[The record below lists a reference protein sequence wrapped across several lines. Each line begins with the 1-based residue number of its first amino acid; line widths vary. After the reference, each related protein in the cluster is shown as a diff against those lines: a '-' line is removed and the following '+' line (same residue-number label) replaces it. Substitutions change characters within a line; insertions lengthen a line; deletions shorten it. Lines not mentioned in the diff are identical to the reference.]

1 MKKGSRLL
9 SFLCVITL
17 VMSLIVIETA
27 AEDSD
32 EMTLNYNGV
41 TYTYTKYGELCNIE
55 GDIQGN
61 LDLVAL
67 EKAAGISF
75 TSIGQRAF
83 TYQRHMTFLNL
94 SATIRSIDFWAF
106 DGCSSLLC
114 VTYEEGSQLSSIGFC
129 AFQGLDVFGTFGP
142 KGQTVTGTCQ
152 FPKGVQS
159 IAELA
164 FANDDGVKSV
174 LLPDD
179 LLMIGDDA
187 FSSTVTIYA
196 SAGSVG
202 EKYAKDNNIKFVE
215 QKEESTT
222 AATTTE
228 SKEDTTTAATTT
240 ESKEDTTAAATT
252 TESKEDTT
260 AAATTTESK
269 KDTTAAAATTQQPGG
284 SDMQGNA
291 TTEQKQQVFSS
302 EDKATENVSTA
313 GTTQQQMNQ
322 TAADK
327 KKKQLKKGDA
337 VRVGSY
343 CYKITGK
350 NTVCFTACKNKKVK
364 SLKIPASIKIKK
376 KKYQVTRVG
385 KKACYGL
392 KKLSAVMVGDQVRQ
406 IDAQAFAGCKK
417 LKEITIGKK
426 IRSLG
431 KSCFENDRKLKSV
444 MINGKGL
451 KKVGKHCMKGTGH
464 KKYYVP
470 ESKVSGYQ
478 KLFHDAK

>member
-17 VMSLIVIETA
+17 VMSLVVIETA

-32 EMTLNYNGV
+32 EMKLNYNGV
-41 TYTYTKYGELCNIE
+41 TYTYTKYGELCKIE

-114 VTYEEGSQLSSIGFC
+114 VTYEEGSQLSSIGAC

-215 QKEESTT
+215 QQEES
-222 AATTTE
+222 
-228 SKEDTTTAATTT
+228 TTAATTT

-269 KDTTAAAATTQQPGG
+269 EDTTAAAATTQQPGG

>member
-32 EMTLNYNGV
+32 EMKLNYNGV
-41 TYTYTKYGELCNIE
+41 TYTYTKYGELCNID

-75 TSIGQRAF
+75 TSIGYRVF
-83 TYQRHMTFLNL
+83 IYQRHMTFLNL
-94 SATIRSIDFWAF
+94 SATIRSIDSGAF

-114 VTYEEGSQLSSIGFC
+114 VTYEEGSQLSSIGSS
-129 AFQGLDVFGTFGP
+129 AFQDLDVFGTFGP
-142 KGQTVTGTCQ
+142 KGHTVTGTCQ

-164 FANDDGVKSV
+164 FAYDDGVKSV

-222 AATTTE
+222 AA
-228 SKEDTTTAATTT
+228 
-240 ESKEDTTAAATT
+240 
-252 TESKEDTT
+252 
-260 AAATTTESK
+260 
-269 KDTTAAAATTQQPGG
+269 ATTQQPGG

-302 EDKATENVSTA
+302 EDKTTENVSTA

-392 KKLSAVMVGDQVRQ
+392 KKLSTVMVGDQVRQ

-470 ESKVSGYQ
+470 ESKVSVYQ

>member
-9 SFLCVITL
+9 SFLCAITL

-114 VTYEEGSQLSSIGFC
+114 VTYEEGSQLSSIGAC

-240 ESKEDTTAAATT
+240 ESKEDTTAAA
-252 TESKEDTT
+252 
-260 AAATTTESK
+260 AI
-269 KDTTAAAATTQQPGG
+269 TQQPGG

>member
-1 MKKGSRLL
+1 
-9 SFLCVITL
+9 
-17 VMSLIVIETA
+17 
-27 AEDSD
+27 
-32 EMTLNYNGV
+32 
-41 TYTYTKYGELCNIE
+41 
-55 GDIQGN
+55 
-61 LDLVAL
+61 
-67 EKAAGISF
+67 
-75 TSIGQRAF
+75 
-83 TYQRHMTFLNL
+83 
-94 SATIRSIDFWAF
+94 
-106 DGCSSLLC
+106 
-114 VTYEEGSQLSSIGFC
+114 
-129 AFQGLDVFGTFGP
+129 
-142 KGQTVTGTCQ
+142 
-152 FPKGVQS
+152 
-159 IAELA
+159 
-164 FANDDGVKSV
+164 
-174 LLPDD
+174 
-179 LLMIGDDA
+179 
-187 FSSTVTIYA
+187 
-196 SAGSVG
+196 
-202 EKYAKDNNIKFVE
+202 
-215 QKEESTT
+215 
-222 AATTTE
+222 
-228 SKEDTTTAATTT
+228 
-240 ESKEDTTAAATT
+240 
-252 TESKEDTT
+252 
-260 AAATTTESK
+260 
-269 KDTTAAAATTQQPGG
+269 
-284 SDMQGNA
+284 
-291 TTEQKQQVFSS
+291 
-302 EDKATENVSTA
+302 
-313 GTTQQQMNQ
+313 MNQ

-470 ESKVSGYQ
+470 ESKVSVYQ

>member
-9 SFLCVITL
+9 SFLCVLTL

-32 EMTLNYNGV
+32 EMKLNYNGV

-114 VTYEEGSQLSSIGFC
+114 VTYEEGSQLSSIGAC

-252 TESKEDTT
+252 TESK
-260 AAATTTESK
+260 

-284 SDMQGNA
+284 SDTLGNT
-291 TTEQKQQVFSS
+291 TTEQRQQVFSS

>member
-17 VMSLIVIETA
+17 VMSLVVIETA

-32 EMTLNYNGV
+32 EMKLNYNGV
-41 TYTYTKYGELCNIE
+41 TYTYTKYGELCNID
-55 GDIQGN
+55 GDIQGK

-114 VTYEEGSQLSSIGFC
+114 VTYEEGSQLSSIGAC

-228 SKEDTTTAATTT
+228 SKEDTTT
-240 ESKEDTTAAATT
+240 AATT

>member
-41 TYTYTKYGELCNIE
+41 TYTYTKYGELCNID

-114 VTYEEGSQLSSIGFC
+114 VTYEEGSQLSSIGAC

-215 QKEESTT
+215 QQEES
-222 AATTTE
+222 
-228 SKEDTTTAATTT
+228 TTAATTT

-269 KDTTAAAATTQQPGG
+269 EDTTAAAATTQQPGG